1 MSEENCVS
9 IEITKEIPFF
19 GEGDS
24 LTNRLR
30 KILLRGFPNVKIYEK
45 SEFEPISLTRKQVLE
60 NLQIPQP
67 NIYKDKLNRMGILYK
82 LFMEHGINIFN
93 LEKAYDFISTSKSG
107 EKKQWTMI
115 PPIVEQFRMPK
126 NYNGTFNYGY
136 LMGKELKNT
145 IQNKGYSINPE
156 IHEIHY
162 SKKDDLFNEINDG
175 SHRIHYAIENGF
187 NIKVIIVKKITF
199 GFPYYA
205 IPIEYSNV
213 KVMEKRNEFAKETK
227 IHIIDPPGHKE
238 LYRLFP
244 SGNIM
249 TGEVRSDPKL
259 KTEQDETIEKSSEFK
274 DALKEESIQD
284 FYISSSRK
292 KPKIYIAGTLTHT
305 RFPDKT
311 KKFYERIAEVATQ
324 KGFEAY
330 LPHKH
335 TDPIEH
341 AHISARE
348 VYEKDY
354 EMISDSDIMIC
365 FVGEPSLGVGTELE
379 IAKNNNVKIILIYP
393 KEQKISREALGN
405 PAISEKII
413 YSSEEEAL
421 DKLGPILYIIKKKL
435 NFNIIKESELGS
447 RPTWNEYFMKV
458 AITLSS
464 RSSCVKVH
472 SGSVIVHNK
481 SIVGEGYNGAP
492 PGIKTCLEKGACT
505 KELKT
510 GQKYE
515 DTLNTGQCIGVH
527 SEMNALAH
535 TNTTIH
541 RGATIYTTILPCHV
555 CAKTLISHGIKR
567 VVFKRMY
574 DKEEAKR
581 VIELFKE
588 AKIQVDELDLSPKR
602 LIDID
607 FSYRKL
613 KFDIW
618 SEKEK
623 EKIKEILNKD
633 GQKSSKEIELEK
645 TFLLKKLPEALR
657 DSEFKEIIDIYYPKY
672 YDHPVIRL
680 RKNGDKFEL
689 TKKEPISDDSSEQIE
704 QTLFLTPEEFNEFS
718 KLDGKKVHKKRYY
731 YNYNGRIAEIDVFQG
746 DLKGLIVVDFEFNSV
761 EEKNN
766 FEIPDFCLVD
776 VTQQEF
782 IAGGKI
788 CGKSYEDIKENL
800 ERFEYSPIYFE

>member
-1 MSEENCVS
+1 MSEENCIK

-19 GEGDS
+19 GEIDS
-24 LTNRLR
+24 LANRLR
-30 KILLRGFPNVKIYEK
+30 RVSLRGFPDIKIYEK
-45 SEFEPISLTRKQVLE
+45 SEFEPTLLTREQVFK

-67 NIYKDKLNRMGILYK
+67 NIYKEKLDRIGILHK
-82 LFMEHGINIFN
+82 LFMEKGINIFS
-93 LEKAYDFISTSKSG
+93 LEKSYDFISTSESG

-115 PPIVEQFRMPK
+115 PPIIEQFRMPQ
-126 NYNGTFNYGY
+126 NYNGTFNYEY
-136 LMGKELKNT
+136 LMGEELKK
-145 IQNKGYSINPE
+145 IIRDKGYSINPE
-156 IHEIHY
+156 IHEINY

-187 NIKVIIVKKITF
+187 NIRVMIIKKMTF

-205 IPIEYSNV
+205 IPVEYSNV
-213 KVMEKRNEFAKETK
+213 KLIEKRDEFAKETK
-227 IHIIDPPGHKE
+227 VHIIDPPGHKE

-259 KTEQDETIEKSSEFK
+259 KTEQDETIGKQDK
-274 DALKEESIQD
+274 IDYVKEEPVQD
-284 FYISSSRK
+284 FYISSRK
-292 KPKIYIAGTLTHT
+292 KPKAYIAGTLT
-305 RFPDKT
+305 RAQFPEKI
-311 KKFYERIAEVATQ
+311 KKFYERIAEVAAQ
-324 KGFEAY
+324 KGFESY

-335 TDPIEH
+335 TDLIAQ

-348 VYEKDY
+348 VYEKNH
-354 EMISDSDIMIC
+354 EMISNSEIIIC
-365 FVGEPSLGVGTELE
+365 FAGEPSTGLGTKLE

-393 KEQKISREALGN
+393 KEQKVSREALGN
-405 PAISEKII
+405 PAVAEKII

-421 DKLGPILYIIKKKL
+421 DKLGLILDIIKKKL

-447 RPTWNEYFMKV
+447 RPTWDEYFMKA
-458 AITLSS
+458 AISLSS

-481 SIVGEGYNGAP
+481 SIIGEGYNGAP

-541 RGATIYTTILPCHV
+541 KGATIYTTILPCHA

-567 VVFKRMY
+567 VVFKKMY
-574 DKEEAKR
+574 DEVEAKR

-588 AKIQVDELDLSPKR
+588 AEIQVDELDLSPER
-602 LIDID
+602 LMDID

-618 SEKEK
+618 SEEEK
-623 EKIKEILNKD
+623 EKIKDILTKSE
-633 GQKSSKEIELEK
+633 QKQFSKEIELER
-645 TFLLKKLPEALR
+645 TFLLRKLPEGLR
-657 DSEFKEIIDIYYPKY
+657 DSEFKEIIDIYYPKH

-689 TKKEPISDDSSEQIE
+689 TKKEPMNDDASEQVE
-704 QTLFLTPEEFNEFS
+704 HTLFLTPEEFNEFS
-718 KLDGKKVHKKRYY
+718 KLEGKKVYKKRYY
-731 YNYNGRIAEIDVFQG
+731 YNYNGRVAEIDVFQG
-746 DLKGLIVVDFEFNSV
+746 DLKGLIVVDFEFSSV
-761 EEKNN
+761 EEKNS

-776 VTQQEF
+776 ITQEEF

-788 CGKSYEDIKENL
+788 CGKNYENVRENL
-800 ERFEYSPIYFE
+800 EKFGYSPIYFE